1 MSQLDTKI
9 VLLDP
14 ELKLEYAT
22 PGSAAF
28 DVRSVEEDFFLRPSE
43 QRLVRLG
50 FKIAVPPGYAGF
62 LLPRSGLS
70 LKHWVSATLELG
82 NRVGLIDSDFTGGV
96 QAIVRHEGRD
106 MNGVWVRKYD
116 RIGQFVVMPVAQCR
130 FQFVESLDE
139 TERGEGGFGHSGVE

>member
-1 MSQLDTKI
+1 MNQLDTKI

-28 DVRSVEEDFFLRPSE
+28 DVRSVEETFRLYPGE
-43 QRLVRLG
+43 QKLVRLG

-62 LLPRSGLS
+62 LLPRSGGALVHQ
-70 LKHWVSATLELG
+70 LTLG
-82 NRVGLIDSDFTGGV
+82 NCVGLIDPDYRGEVKAILRFYGEEDRGV
-96 QAIVRHEGRD
+96 VE
-106 MNGVWVRKYD
+106 VEKYD
-116 RIGQFVVMPVAQCR
+116 RIGQFIVMPVAQCR

-139 TERGEGGFGHSGVE
+139 TVRGEGGFGSSGVA